1 MAALAGLEELRVFMA
16 VVKAKIS
23 MIEPFSGE

>member
-1 MAALAGLEELRVFMA
+1 MA

-23 MIEPFSGE
+23 GDIRRKQKIRNHEKWGGSLAV